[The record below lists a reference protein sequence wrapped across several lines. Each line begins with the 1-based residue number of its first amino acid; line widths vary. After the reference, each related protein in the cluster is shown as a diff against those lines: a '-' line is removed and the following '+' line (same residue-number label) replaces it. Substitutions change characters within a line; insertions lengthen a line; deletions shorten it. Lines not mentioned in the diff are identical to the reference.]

1 MNASVAAD
9 HQIPAETARI
19 LTDPKA
25 YADGRIYEAY
35 RWLRAHEPLGV
46 AKSDGYDPFWVVAK
60 HADLMEASRR
70 NDDFLNG
77 ARSSTLVTQ
86 EADAHARA
94 TPRVLRTL
102 INMDA
107 PDHPKFR
114 LLTQAWFAPKNL
126 RRLDG
131 EIRAIARNL
140 IDKMA
145 AAGEFDFVDLV
156 ALHYPL
162 YVLLCIFGAP
172 LEDEPRILRLTQQIL
187 GASDPE
193 LARDGEV
200 DLKKHQANPAAV
212 AEFLQYFQ
220 GLAQARRQQ
229 PTEDLATVLA
239 HAEIDGRP
247 ISPMDMMGYY
257 MIVATAGHD
266 TTSSSLA
273 GTLEA
278 LITNPAELKKVQ
290 ADPALIAS
298 LVDEGIRWTTPVKD
312 FMRTASRDTVLGG
325 REIKQG
331 DWLMLCYASA
341 NRDEDVFEAPDAFR
355 VDRANNRHI
364 AFGYGGHLCI
374 GQHLAKMELRIFFEE
389 LLPRLKSI
397 EAAGEAA
404 WIESYFIN
412 GPKRLPIRVRI
423 D

>member
-1 MNASVAAD
+1 MTAPAAAD
-9 HQIPAETARI
+9 HRLPAEI
-19 LTDPKA
+19 SNLLTNPKA
-25 YADGRIYEAY
+25 YADGQIYEAY
-35 RWLRAHEPLGV
+35 RWLRAEEPLGM
-46 AKSDGYDPFWVVAK
+46 AKSEGYDPFWVVAR
-60 HADLMEASRR
+60 HADIMEASRR

-86 EADAHARA
+86 EADAAA
-94 TPRVLRTL
+94 QAKPRVLRTL
-102 INMDA
+102 ISMDA

-114 LLTQAWFAPKNL
+114 LLTQSWFMPKNL
-126 RRLDG
+126 RRLESG
-131 EIRAIARNL
+131 IRAIARGL
-140 IDKMA
+140 VDQMA
-145 AAGEFDFVDLV
+145 AAGELDFVDLV

-162 YVLLCIFGAP
+162 YVLLSIFGAP

-200 DLKKHQANPAAV
+200 DLKKHAANPAAV

-220 GLAQARRQQ
+220 GLAEARRRQ
-229 PTEDLATVLA
+229 PAEDLATVIA
-239 HAEIDGRP
+239 HAEIDGQP

-273 GTLEA
+273 GTVEA
-278 LITNPAELKKVQ
+278 LLNNPGELEKVQ
-290 ADPALIAS
+290 ADPTLIPG
-298 LVDEGIRWTTPVKD
+298 LVDEGIRWTTPVKH
-312 FMRTASRDTVLGG
+312 FMRTASKDTTLGG
-325 REIKQG
+325 RNIRQG

-341 NRDEDVFEAPDAFR
+341 NRDETIFEDPDVFR
-355 VDRANNRHI
+355 VDRTPNKHI
-364 AFGYGGHLCI
+364 ALGYGGHLCL
-374 GQHLAKMELRIFFEE
+374 GQHLARMELRIFFEE

-397 EAAGEAA
+397 EPAGESA

-412 GPKRLPIRVRI
+412 GPKRLPIRVKI